1 MSRRLLVAFDGS
13 QHAGSALDEAIG
25 LARATRGRLTILT
38 VIPDQGGAWAIGT
51 PYWTPVDFER
61 VGDEVARAHARMLA
75 SVVDRVPADV
85 PVTTILRRGAPGAE
99 ILEEARRGT
108 HDLVV
113 MGSRGRGELQS
124 WLLGSVS
131 HEVLQGAPVPVLVVH
146 ATTDRIG
153 TAAGIPSRRDAAGTV
168 QA

>member
-1 MSRRLLVAFDGS
+1 MFRRLLVAFDGS
-13 QHAGSALDEAIG
+13 QHAESALAEAID

-38 VIPDQGGAWAIGT
+38 VISNHPSAWALGA
-51 PYWTPVDFER
+51 PYWSPVNFDIA
-61 VGDEVARAHARMLA
+61 GDEVEGAHSRMLA
-75 SVVDRVPADV
+75 GAVDRVPPDV
-85 PVTTILRRGAPGAE
+85 PVTTVLSRGAPGAE

-113 MGSRGRGELQS
+113 VGSRGRREFRS

-131 HEVLQGAPVPVLVVH
+131 HEVLQASPVPVLVVH
-146 ATTDRIG
+146 STTDRVG
-153 TAAGIPSRRDAAGTV
+153 TAAGEPSRRDAAETV